1 MKKLILV
8 FGLMLAMV
16 SCGGNATTVSVESND
31 SVDTVQV
38 DTIDTVAVDS
48 TLVDS
53 IN

>member
-16 SCGGNATTVSVESND
+16 SCGGNATTVSESND
-31 SVDTVQV
+31 SIDTVQV
-38 DTIDTVAVDS
+38 DTIDTVIVDS